1 MSDKEGKTSI
11 TILLVDD
18 IPETRE
24 NIKKLIQFESD
35 MKVIGVAGTGR
46 EGIQLAK
53 ELKPDI
59 IIMDINMPDMD
70 GLQAT
75 GQITKHLPATAVIIM
90 SVQDDP
96 DYMRRAMRAGA
107 KEFLAKPINMDELY
121 NTIRTV
127 YREHAPVR
135 DAIAMGGM
143 ITPAQAEKAVKKTA
157 GGRAGNILVVYS
169 PQGGSGKTTLAV
181 NLAAALMRDGARVLL
196 VDADMQFG
204 DVPSFLNLQS
214 PTSIVDFLDDA
225 DDLDVEHFDNVLP
238 THESGLKVLPGPSR
252 PEFADEV
259 RARPDAPAKILATA
273 ASNYDFVIVDT
284 SVTLDDITLELF
296 GVATKIIMLSTG
308 SLPAVKNIR
317 FVIDLF
323 DQLQI
328 PADKYTLVMNKV
340 YSERDRKQAV
350 LSPERIESFL
360 KRKIEAQIPIVDE
373 RLILSAILKG
383 VTLIAFERDHS
394 KAPVRQILDFADSLY
409 KSLMGI
415 EDEFQAG
422 PNESD
427 TDKKKRGGILR
438 LTR

>member
-1 MSDKEGKTSI
+1 MSDKEGKNLI

-24 NIKKLIQFESD
+24 NIKKLIQFEPD
-35 MKVIGVAGTGR
+35 MKVVGAAGTGR

-75 GQITKHLPATAVIIM
+75 AEITKHLPATAVIIM
-90 SVQDDP
+90 SVQDDA

-157 GGRAGNILVVYS
+157 GGRAGNVVVVYS
-169 PQGGSGKTTLAV
+169 PQGGCGKTTLAV
-181 NLAAALMRDGARVLL
+181 NLAAALMREGTRVLL

-204 DVPSFLNLQS
+204 DVPTFLNLQS
-214 PTSIVDFLDDA
+214 PTTIVDFLDDA
-225 DDLDVEHFDNVLP
+225 DDMDIEHFDTILP
-238 THESGLKVLPGPSR
+238 THESGLKVLPGPTR
-252 PEFADEV
+252 PEFADPV
-259 RARPDAPAKILATA
+259 RERPDAPAKIIAA
-273 ASNYDFVIVDT
+273 VASNYDFVVVDT
-284 SVTLDDITLELF
+284 SVVLDDITLEIF
-296 GVATKIIMLSTG
+296 NVATKIILLATPA
-308 SLPAVKNIR
+308 LPPVKSVR

-323 DQLQI
+323 DQMQI
-328 PADKYTLVMNKV
+328 PTERYSVVLNKV
-340 YSERDRKQAV
+340 YPERERKQAQ
-350 LSPERIESFL
+350 LAPERIEAFL

-373 RLILSAILKG
+373 RVILSAILKG

-394 KAPVRQILDFADSLY
+394 KAPVRQILDFADGLY
-409 KSLMGI
+409 KTLMDVQ
-415 EDEFQAG
+415 DELATN
-422 PNESD
+422 PAESEA
-427 TDKKKRGGILR
+427 DKKKRGGLLR
-438 LTR
+438 LGR

>member
-1 MSDKEGKTSI
+1 MSDKEGKNLI

-35 MKVIGVAGTGR
+35 MKVIGAAGTGR

-157 GGRAGNILVVYS
+157 GGRAGNILVIYS

-181 NLAAALMRDGARVLL
+181 NLAAALMRDGVRVLL

-214 PTSIVDFLDDA
+214 PTTIVDFLDDA
-225 DDLDVEHFDNVLP
+225 EDLDIEHFDNVLP

-259 RARPDAPAKILATA
+259 RARPDAPAKILGAA

-284 SVTLDDITLELF
+284 SVTLDDITLEIF
-296 GVATKIIMLSTG
+296 NVATKIILLSTG
-308 SLPAVKNIR
+308 SLPAVKNTR

-328 PADKYTLVMNKV
+328 PAEKYALVLNKV

-383 VTLIAFERDHS
+383 VSLVAFERDHS
-394 KAPVRQILDFADSLY
+394 KAPVRQIMDFADSLY

-415 EDEFQAG
+415 EDEFQPG
-422 PNESD
+422 TSESD
-427 TDKKKRGGILR
+427 TDKKKRGGLLR